1 MKYFDAKVADKG
13 GPFVM
18 LCLSMSPAVDTEKPS
33 RQSRLQMPP
42 VVPWSDK

>member
-1 MKYFDAKVADKG
+1 MKYFDAKVAEEG

-18 LCLSMSPAVDTEKPS
+18 LSLYMSRAVDAEKTS